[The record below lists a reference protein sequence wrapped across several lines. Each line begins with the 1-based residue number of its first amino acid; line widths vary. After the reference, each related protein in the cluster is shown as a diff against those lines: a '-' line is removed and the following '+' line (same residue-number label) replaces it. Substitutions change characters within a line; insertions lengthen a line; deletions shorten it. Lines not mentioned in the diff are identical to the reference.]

1 MNEKRLSFF
10 ESVYSPLIYAG
21 VSNDISPENRQTV
34 LLMNKILLSA
44 ALVNLL
50 GLITYFIGGLF
61 LSALAN
67 LITGTVFLSGIYFNH
82 RGKFRFARI
91 LCVANINFYIVIIN
105 IAEGFRT
112 GEYLFYFPAFI
123 AVTFLVRVHKSYR
136 ELILTYIITAVSALI
151 CIRFIPYD
159 TRIQLMDAATALG
172 IFNSRLILSIVLT
185 VYFSY
190 LILRNNRDN
199 EKLILE
205 EKKFGESI
213 FNTSLDGVFII
224 NAATGIVA
232 DCNQLTLELFGV
244 ESKASV
250 RGTKIDQWLGLE
262 NSKKITLLANHEAGS
277 EKSWQGELSI
287 RAGESKVFYGFVSA
301 VSFMYKE
308 TRYIKISILDITNV
322 KMTEFELI
330 KAKEKA
336 ESAAKMKSRFLSNMS
351 HELRT
356 PLNGIIGASNLLLQE
371 NYQEAQKP
379 HLDILKYSSEHML
392 LLVNDILDYTKI
404 EAGKMELVNTP
415 VNIRKF
421 TEKVVAQFKG
431 QVEAKGL
438 YFNIHI
444 DPALDLELIT
454 DETRLY
460 QVLSNLISNSIK
472 FTRHGGITLTAKK
485 VISSS
490 SKATVQFSIRDTGI
504 GIPKNK
510 RNEIFESFIQADI
523 ETTRKYGGTGL
534 GLTITKD
541 ILTMFGSELVLESEE
556 GKGSEFTF
564 MLELSINENR
574 KTYISETPSG
584 KLTNMDGVR
593 IMIGED
599 NPVNMA
605 VAKRFLSKWGIQV
618 TEAVNGKEA
627 VEKFIKNGFDLLLLD
642 LEMPEMDGATALK
655 EIRKIDSA
663 VPVVAFTA
671 AVYEN
676 MLADLL
682 QKGFTDFI
690 HKPFRP
696 EDLHQK
702 ISHHINSMRA

>member
-10 ESVYSPLIYAG
+10 ESVYSPLVYAG

-136 ELILTYIITAVSALI
+136 ELILTYIITAISALI

-224 NAATGIVA
+224 NAATGIVE

-244 ESKASV
+244 ENKAGI
-250 RGTKIDQWLGLE
+250 RGTKIDHWLGPE
-262 NSKKITLLANHEAGS
+262 NSKKLTLLENNGSGS
-277 EKSWQGELSI
+277 EKNWQGELTI
-287 RAGESKVFYGFVSA
+287 RTGEGKVFYGFVSA
-301 VSFMYKE
+301 ASFRYKE
-308 TRYIKISILDITNV
+308 IRYLKISILDISNV
-322 KMTEFELI
+322 KMAEFELM

-336 ESAAKMKSRFLSNMS
+336 ESATKMKSRFLSNMS

-392 LLVNDILDYTKI
+392 MLVNDILDYTKI
-404 EAGKMELVNTP
+404 EAGKMELINAP
-415 VNIRKF
+415 VNIKKF

-431 QVEAKGL
+431 QVEAKHL
-438 YFNIHI
+438 YFNIYI
-444 DPALDLELIT
+444 DASLDLELIT

-472 FTRHGGITLTAKK
+472 FTRQGGITLAAKK

-642 LEMPEMDGATALK
+642 LEMPEMDGATALR

-702 ISHHINSMRA
+702 ISHHINSIRA

>member
-1 MNEKRLSFF
+1 
-10 ESVYSPLIYAG
+10 
-21 VSNDISPENRQTV
+21 
-34 LLMNKILLSA
+34 
-44 ALVNLL
+44 
-50 GLITYFIGGLF
+50 
-61 LSALAN
+61 
-67 LITGTVFLSGIYFNH
+67 
-82 RGKFRFARI
+82 
-91 LCVANINFYIVIIN
+91 
-105 IAEGFRT
+105 
-112 GEYLFYFPAFI
+112 
-123 AVTFLVRVHKSYR
+123 
-136 ELILTYIITAVSALI
+136 
-151 CIRFIPYD
+151 
-159 TRIQLMDAATALG
+159 MDAATALG

-224 NAATGIVA
+224 NAATGIVE

-244 ESKASV
+244 ESKAGI
-250 RGTKIDQWLGLE
+250 RGTKIDHWLGPE
-262 NSKKITLLANHEAGS
+262 NSKKLTLLENNGSGS
-277 EKSWQGELSI
+277 EKNWQGELTI
-287 RAGESKVFYGFVSA
+287 RTGEGKVFYGFVSA
-301 VSFMYKE
+301 ASFRYKE
-308 TRYIKISILDITNV
+308 IRYLKISILDISNV
-322 KMTEFELI
+322 KMAEFELM

-336 ESAAKMKSRFLSNMS
+336 ESATKMKSRFLSNMS

-392 LLVNDILDYTKI
+392 MLVNDILDYTKI
-404 EAGKMELVNTP
+404 EAGKMELINAP
-415 VNIRKF
+415 VNIKKF

-431 QVEAKGL
+431 QVEAKHL
-438 YFNIHI
+438 YFNIYI
-444 DPALDLELIT
+444 DASLDLELIT

-472 FTRHGGITLTAKK
+472 FTRQGGITLAAKK

-574 KTYISETPSG
+574 KMYISEAPSG
-584 KLTNMDGVR
+584 KLGNMDGVR